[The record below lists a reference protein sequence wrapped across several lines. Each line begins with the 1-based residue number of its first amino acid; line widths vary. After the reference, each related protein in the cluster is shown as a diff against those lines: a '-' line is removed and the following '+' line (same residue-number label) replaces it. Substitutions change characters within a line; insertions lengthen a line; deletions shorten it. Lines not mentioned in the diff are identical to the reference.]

1 MSDVAKNE
9 VAKKVVYGELVKKVS
24 AIQTTDADYDIKI
37 VKTEKIMIK
46 IRSILL
52 LKNLNS

>member
-37 VKTEKIMIK
+37 VKTEKNHEQNKKYITTKRI
-46 IRSILL
+46 
-52 LKNLNS
+52 